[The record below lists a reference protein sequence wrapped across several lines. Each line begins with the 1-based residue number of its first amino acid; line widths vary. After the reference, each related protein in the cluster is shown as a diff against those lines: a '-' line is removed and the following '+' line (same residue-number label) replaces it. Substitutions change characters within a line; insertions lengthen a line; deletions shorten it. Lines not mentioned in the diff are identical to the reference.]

1 MACSSVT
8 IAATAED
15 TITSSS
21 ESDRS
26 GKVSGSWQRCRFL
39 FYLDNCKK
47 DGSCDETTQC
57 SCTDGPNWY
66 SNLVNSNE
74 APAPLLQIGSQTGIE
89 APSRSQLSGEGHI
102 GYHKQLSERQMQGE
116 GDGAEPPVGTR
127 QPHMRMP
134 ARQILDL
141 GRSDGRRG
149 QECLLPMEYFGGRPA
164 QVARHSHSGLTLCRP
179 SFWRVTQLSLGQFLA
194 FGLSLGS
201 IPAVIVVMTSKQV
214 LFARRL
220 LETLVIHSNHAF
232 K

>member
-1 MACSSVT
+1 MGPGT
-8 IAATAED
+8 D
-15 TITSSS
+15 RITQERAPALRKLRQQGLRRKVWVSETTYEPLNLV
-21 ESDRS
+21 ESDLVRLHLTVHQIFLTHGLFQRDHRS
-26 GKVSGSWQRCRFL
+26 NCRGYNYFEL
-39 FYLDNCKK
+39 GIRSKWEGDEDCKK

-74 APAPLLQIGSQTGIE
+74 APAPLLQIGSQTGIK

-149 QECLLPMEYFGGRPA
+149 
-164 QVARHSHSGLTLCRP
+164 
-179 SFWRVTQLSLGQFLA
+179 
-194 FGLSLGS
+194 
-201 IPAVIVVMTSKQV
+201 
-214 LFARRL
+214 
-220 LETLVIHSNHAF
+220 
-232 K
+232 

>member
-26 GKVSGSWQRCRFL
+26 GKNNPSVSAYNTFKLSIAPNSPSTPAFIGLGLRQLAALPLLVL
-39 FYLDNCKK
+39 FGQGTKIARRTAHVTKRRSAHAQTAPIGKLIR
-47 DGSCDETTQC
+47 
-57 SCTDGPNWY
+57 Y

-74 APAPLLQIGSQTGIE
+74 APAPLLQIGSQTGIK

-116 GDGAEPPVGTR
+116 GDRAEPPVGTR

-134 ARQILDL
+134 ARQILD
-141 GRSDGRRG
+141 
-149 QECLLPMEYFGGRPA
+149 
-164 QVARHSHSGLTLCRP
+164 
-179 SFWRVTQLSLGQFLA
+179 
-194 FGLSLGS
+194 
-201 IPAVIVVMTSKQV
+201 
-214 LFARRL
+214 
-220 LETLVIHSNHAF
+220 
-232 K
+232 

>member
-26 GKVSGSWQRCRFL
+26 GKP
-39 FYLDNCKK
+39 LDPAFIGLGDEDCKK

-57 SCTDGPNWY
+57 SCTDGPDWY

-74 APAPLLQIGSQTGIE
+74 APAPLLQIGSQTGIK

-149 QECLLPMEYFGGRPA
+149 
-164 QVARHSHSGLTLCRP
+164 
-179 SFWRVTQLSLGQFLA
+179 
-194 FGLSLGS
+194 
-201 IPAVIVVMTSKQV
+201 
-214 LFARRL
+214 
-220 LETLVIHSNHAF
+220 
-232 K
+232 